1 MIHIQQLGNFMYV
14 IVFANLGIFK
24 LESLL
29 KCYLILIHKR
39 SHFEKF
45 FFKILTVIELFI
57 AIFIRAGV
65 LAMATAV
72 AAVSPMLAPK

>member
-1 MIHIQQLGNFMYV
+1 MYV

-29 KCYLILIHKR
+29 KCYLILMHKK

-45 FFKILTVIELFI
+45 FLKYLLSLNFSLQYSLEQEFWQW
-57 AIFIRAGV
+57 
-65 LAMATAV
+65 
-72 AAVSPMLAPK
+72 PQQ

>member
-1 MIHIQQLGNFMYV
+1 MYV

-29 KCYLILIHKR
+29 KCYLILIRKR
-39 SHFEKF
+39 WHFEKF
-45 FFKILTVIELFI
+45 FLKILTVIELFI

>member
-1 MIHIQQLGNFMYV
+1 MYV

-29 KCYLILIHKR
+29 KCYLILIRKR
-39 SHFEKF
+39 RHFEKF
-45 FFKILTVIELFI
+45 FLKILTVIELFI

>member
-1 MIHIQQLGNFMYV
+1 MYV

-29 KCYLILIHKR
+29 KCYLILIRKR

-45 FFKILTVIELFI
+45 FLKYLLSLNFSLQYSLEQEFWQW
-57 AIFIRAGV
+57 
-65 LAMATAV
+65 
-72 AAVSPMLAPK
+72 PQQ